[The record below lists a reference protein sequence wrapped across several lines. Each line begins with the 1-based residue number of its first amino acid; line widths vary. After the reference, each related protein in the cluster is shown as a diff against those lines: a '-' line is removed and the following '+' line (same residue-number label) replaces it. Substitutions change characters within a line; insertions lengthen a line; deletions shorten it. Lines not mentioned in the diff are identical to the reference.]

1 MARPGSKARRSWVV
15 VIAATA
21 FALGLL
27 VQGFVVHAQDSTAA
41 TDTTADKV
49 AIAELA
55 AKFETT
61 FDQGDFDANVDLW
74 TDDGVFNHPAGVFT
88 GKEAYRQWAE
98 GFYQQAAAS
107 GGSHH
112 LLTNVQVT
120 VNGDQAD
127 MTSYLTLI
135 VGVVNPA
142 PVIISGEFTDHLVK
156 VDGEWKFQTRTLQV
170 MTQFGPPS
178 QGGATPVASS

>member
-1 MARPGSKARRSWVV
+1 M
-15 VIAATA
+15 VIAAAA

-27 VQGFVVHAQDSTAA
+27 VQGLVANAQDTSDA
-41 TDTTADKV
+41 DTTADKV

-61 FDQGDFDANVDLW
+61 FDQGDLDANVDLW
-74 TDDGVFNHPAGVFT
+74 TDDAVFDHPAGVFT
-88 GKEAYRQWAE
+88 GKDAYRQWAE

-112 LLTNVQVT
+112 LITNVQIT

-135 VGVVNPA
+135 VGITNPA
-142 PVIISGEFTDHLVK
+142 PVIISGDFTDHLVK
-156 VDGEWKFQTRTLQV
+156 VNGEWKFQTRKLV
-170 MTQFGPPS
+170 IATQFGPP
-178 QGGATPVASS
+178 QGGGATPVATP